1 MRIIK
6 HISEKYKQH
15 YYQYTLSNGFNI
27 YLFPKKGFTQKY
39 GYFYT
44 RYGSLGSEF
53 ISNGDEVIQPLGI
66 AHFLEHKIFEDE
78 SKDIFQDF
86 ARLGANVNAYT
97 NFESTVY
104 YFSTNENLEEC
115 IEKLSSFVT
124 NVYLT
129 DENVEKEKGI
139 ISQEIRMYEDDP
151 SWRCYFN
158 GLANLYEDHPI
169 KNDIAGSIDSIMEIS
184 KEDLLKAYRNF
195 YSPKNMAYLVVGDFD
210 NDRMIE
216 LIRNSF
222 PEAFLK
228 STDVGEVE
236 LAGDYKKVDERETNL
251 EFDLK
256 IPMFDYFIK
265 IREVDDPMEMLKL
278 SVCRKIALD
287 YLFGKGGNLYQELY
301 DKDLINQSFGAEFSY
316 GTKYAYLAIGGESK
330 NPHEAVN
337 YIKERILKAQ
347 NEGLDEKHIERIIK
361 KLKGRT
367 IQSLNSVNNIG
378 NSFVSYD
385 VKGISFFD
393 AFKTVD
399 EITPKDVYESI
410 LFDVEGYDLLSIV
423 R

>member
-1 MRIIK
+1 MRVIK

-15 YYQYTLSNGFNI
+15 YYQYVLRNGFNI

-53 ISNGDEVIQPLGI
+53 LFNRQEIVQPLGI

-78 SKDIFQDF
+78 SRDIFQDF
-86 ARLGANVNAYT
+86 AKLGANVNAYT

-115 IEKLSSFVT
+115 IDKLSSFVT
-124 NVYLT
+124 KVYLT

-158 GLANLYEDHPI
+158 GLANLYESHPI
-169 KNDIAGSIDSIMEIS
+169 KNDIAGSVDSIMKIS
-184 KEDLLKAYRNF
+184 KEDLLKAYENF

-210 NDRMIE
+210 NDQMLETI
-216 LIRNSF
+216 IKSF
-222 PEAFLK
+222 PDMFMESTCMGKVELSGDYK
-228 STDVGEVE
+228 SLEKREVE
-236 LAGDYKKVDERETNL
+236 LDFG
-251 EFDLK
+251 LK
-256 IPMFDYFIK
+256 MPMFDYFIK
-265 IREVDDPMEMLKL
+265 VKEVDDSMEMLKL
-278 SVCRKIALD
+278 SICRKIALD

-316 GTKYAYLAIGGESK
+316 GTKYSYFAIGGESK
-330 NPHEAVN
+330 NPQEAAKH
-337 YIKERILKAQ
+337 IKDRIQRAQ
-347 NEGLDEKHIERIIK
+347 KEGLDYKHIERIIK

-378 NSFVSYD
+378 NSFVSYE

-399 EITPKDVYESI
+399 DITPKDVYESI
-410 LFDVEGYDLLSIV
+410 LFEIEGLDLLSIV